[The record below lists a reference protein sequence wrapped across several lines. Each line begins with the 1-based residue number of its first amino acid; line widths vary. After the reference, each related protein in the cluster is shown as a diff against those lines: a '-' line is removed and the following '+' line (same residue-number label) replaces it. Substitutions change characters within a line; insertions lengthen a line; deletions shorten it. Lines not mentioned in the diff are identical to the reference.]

1 MARAGWYPDP
11 GGSPDRFRHWDGRRW
26 SDQTTTDPTDPA
38 PSTSASSEPPTR
50 NPRRSLI
57 LIAVVLAVV
66 VVVIG
71 VLVVRSAL
79 GEGPSAAPAV
89 PSAPGRDDASPG
101 SAAGSP
107 SASPTVAR
115 PPRSVATPTHSAGGP
130 SARRSTTPRSQTQWA
145 VQPARESDCDLG
157 DPSESRSDSS
167 DGRIH
172 GGGLSFASPGPEWR
186 EGGDSTFW
194 RWAYDLDGVY
204 EVIVLG
210 HNALLWLGR
219 LRDTGQP
226 ESAQQEAERI
236 IGCELR
242 SDLDQDL
249 KITDVEKLDEGK
261 IQVDGKPA
269 VDLRVRVAVSNLPV
283 GARGFVYNVIVVPGP
298 GDDSFF
304 IGEIPYPDNRRVSVM
319 DTTVADLSLS

>member
-11 GGSPDRFRHWDGRRW
+11 GGAPDRFRHWDGRRW
-26 SDQTTTDPTDPA
+26 SDQTTADPTDPA

-57 LIAVVLAVV
+57 LIAVVLALV

-107 SASPTVAR
+107 T
-115 PPRSVATPTHSAGGP
+115 
-130 SARRSTTPRSQTQWA
+130 
-145 VQPARESDCDLG
+145 
-157 DPSESRSDSS
+157 
-167 DGRIH
+167 
-172 GGGLSFASPGPEWR
+172 
-186 EGGDSTFW
+186 
-194 RWAYDLDGVY
+194 
-204 EVIVLG
+204 
-210 HNALLWLGR
+210 
-219 LRDTGQP
+219 

-319 DTTVADLSLS
+319 DTTVAGLSLS